1 MVDKIYFDTSYWITL
16 VCKKILNDEIDF
28 SLLDVTNTS
37 AIIYKKPTNTNIL
50 LFYIKKI
57 ISSLLSRLHNLIY
70 NYRDEWGVGLIQKS
84 IKELLGD
91 NLDKPINSSDINWL
105 KNEKNCFFADPF
117 IGAIDSENFLLC
129 EKFSF
134 VKEIG
139 SVSIA
144 KIKDFE
150 ISKPVELLSDKTH
163 FSFPFTI
170 NLDGELFIIPEE
182 HEKKEINIYKYVNS
196 NSSCIKIGNIIRG
209 EQFVDPTL
217 IFYNDLWWLFYSI
230 HKNNENLFLWYSK
243 NLFSGWTEHMLNPI
257 KTDVR
262 SARSAGPIFIHNGK
276 LIRPA
281 QDCSKEYGAK
291 IVLNEIKLI
300 NKTNYFEKKI
310 SFINPIIDSKYF
322 DGIHTISSI
331 GNYTAID
338 GKKKVRKFRL
348 STL

>member
-1 MVDKIYFDTSYWITL
+1 
-16 VCKKILNDEIDF
+16 
-28 SLLDVTNTS
+28 
-37 AIIYKKPTNTNIL
+37 
-50 LFYIKKI
+50 
-57 ISSLLSRLHNLIY
+57 
-70 NYRDEWGVGLIQKS
+70 
-84 IKELLGD
+84 
-91 NLDKPINSSDINWL
+91 
-105 KNEKNCFFADPF
+105 
-117 IGAIDSENFLLC
+117 
-129 EKFSF
+129 
-134 VKEIG
+134 
-139 SVSIA
+139 
-144 KIKDFE
+144 
-150 ISKPVELLSDKTH
+150 
-163 FSFPFTI
+163 
-170 NLDGELFIIPEE
+170 
-182 HEKKEINIYKYVNS
+182 
-196 NSSCIKIGNIIRG
+196 
-209 EQFVDPTL
+209 
-217 IFYNDLWWLFYSI
+217 
-230 HKNNENLFLWYSK
+230 
-243 NLFSGWTEHMLNPI
+243 MLNPI